1 MAGDRMGKQMDI
13 SIKQICRSLREKST
27 LAEKVFWQTVRNR
40 QIKGYKFNRQYPIVF
55 EINDVKRFFIADF
68 YCHQL
73 RLVIEIDGGI
83 HETQKDY
90 DELRTV
96 IINKLGFKVFRFS
109 NIEVLN
115 EIDIVVEKLEKIIE
129 QLTLILS

>member
-1 MAGDRMGKQMDI
+1 MDI
-13 SIKQICRSLREKST
+13 SIKEVCRNLRCNST
-27 LAEKVFWQTVRNR
+27 SAEKLFWKTVRNR
-40 QIKGYKFNRQYPIVF
+40 NIKSYKFNRQYPIVF
-55 EINDVKRFFIADF
+55 EIDDVRRFFVADF

-90 DELRTV
+90 DELRTT
-96 IINKLGFKVFRFS
+96 IINILGVNVFRFS

-115 EIDIVVEKLEKIIE
+115 EINVVVEKLEKIIDE
-129 QLTLILS
+129 LAN